1 MAIRE
6 QIAQI
11 MQQNPH
17 LSLRWLAGKSGLSYT
32 TLYKYLSGDRNPRDP
47 AVWDSVLDVLKKHIP
62 GLADELAA
70 PQPAAQQLRPLAPM
84 PMVRIPI
91 VATAKGGRGDSD
103 QIDDSLEVP
112 VTFSQP
118 DYRAL
123 VALGDSQADE
133 ILGGDT
139 IIVKQTPERKPRV
152 ISCILVGSE
161 LLLKK
166 LEWNSKE
173 NRWEMLS
180 KNGAYPPEP
189 LPLDAVIQGYV
200 VGVYRTDG
208 SGIGFDMKYDP
219 TGLRFGSW

>member
-1 MAIRE
+1 
-6 QIAQI
+6 
-11 MQQNPH
+11 MQLNPH
-17 LSLRWLAGKSGLSYT
+17 LSQRWLADRSGLPYAS
-32 TLYKYLSGDRNPRDP
+32 LHKYLTGARNPKDS
-47 AVWDSVLDVLKKHIP
+47 AVWDQLLTVLSQHVP
-62 GLADELAA
+62 GIAEAGA
-70 PQPAAQQLRPLAPM
+70 STVPPQQLRPLAPM

-91 VATAKGGRGDSD
+91 VATAKGGRGDSE
-103 QIDDSLEVP
+103 QMDDSLEVP

-180 KNGAYPPEP
+180 KNGAYAPEP

>member
-1 MAIRE
+1 MWD
-6 QIAQI
+6 QLLTVLSQHVPGIAE
-11 MQQNPH
+11 
-17 LSLRWLAGKSGLSYT
+17 AGAST
-32 TLYKYLSGDRNPRDP
+32 VPP
-47 AVWDSVLDVLKKHIP
+47 
-62 GLADELAA
+62 
-70 PQPAAQQLRPLAPM
+70 QQLRPLAPM

-91 VATAKGGRGDSD
+91 VATAKGGRGDSE
-103 QIDDSLEVP
+103 QMDDSLEVP

-180 KNGAYPPEP
+180 KNGAYAPEP

>member
-1 MAIRE
+1 MSRLETIRALMKEAGNPTLRSISEAIDVDHSR
-6 QIAQI
+6 
-11 MQQNPH
+11 
-17 LSLRWLAGKSGLSYT
+17 LSR
-32 TLYKYLSGDRNPRDP
+32 YLNGIGQPRNDE
-47 AVWDSVLDVLKKHIP
+47 VWEKWEAFLVSLISKRSEGRFP
-62 GLADELAA
+62 
-70 PQPAAQQLRPLAPM
+70 QQLRPLAPM

>member
-1 MAIRE
+1 MRE
-6 QIAQI
+6 QIVQI
-11 MQQNPH
+11 MKENPH
-17 LSLRWLAGKSGLSYT
+17 LSQRWLADKSGISYA
-32 TLYKYLSGDRNPRDP
+32 TLHKYLSGARNPKDATAWGRMI
-47 AVWDSVLDVLKKHIP
+47 DVLKKHVP
-62 GLADELAA
+62 GLADELT
-70 PQPAAQQLRPLAPM
+70 QPKSQTQQLRPLSPT

-91 VATAKGGRGDSD
+91 VATAKAGRGDSD
-103 QIDDSLEVP
+103 ELDGFLEVP

-123 VALGDSQADE
+123 VAMGDSQADE
-133 ILGGDT
+133 ILEGDT
-139 IIVKQTPERKPRV
+139 IIVRQASTRKPRV
-152 ISCILVGSE
+152 ISCVLVGSE

-166 LEWNSKE
+166 LEWNAKD

-180 KNGAYPPEP
+180 KNGAYAPEP

-200 VGVYRTDG
+200 VGIYRTDG

>member
-1 MAIRE
+1 MKKRE
-6 QIAQI
+6 LILSTLE
-11 MQQNPH
+11 QNPH
-17 LSLRWLAGKSGLSYT
+17 LSQRWLAREVGLTAASVH
-32 TLYKYLSGDRNPRDP
+32 KYLSGERNPKEP
-47 AVWDSVLDVLKKHIP
+47 GIWDDMLATLKKHVP
-62 GLADELAA
+62 GLAGQIDDASL
-70 PQPAAQQLRPLAPM
+70 QQLRPLAPM

>member
-1 MAIRE
+1 MTRRDQIRALME
-6 QIAQI
+6 EAGWPPLRQLAKTLG
-11 MQQNPH
+11 MDH
-17 LSLRWLAGKSGLSYT
+17 SLLS
-32 TLYKYLSGDRNPRDP
+32 KYLDGSTQPRKNPLLWDEWEAELKNIIARRDLIRGG
-47 AVWDSVLDVLKKHIP
+47 SN
-62 GLADELAA
+62 
-70 PQPAAQQLRPLAPM
+70 QLRPLAPM

-91 VATAKGGRGDSD
+91 VATAKGGRGDSE

-123 VALGDSQADE
+123 IAMGDSQADE

-180 KNGAYPPEP
+180 KNGAYAPEP